1 MFKRKNAKLHKFCQ
15 FSHKLCTKRKFF
27 LEENLDIISL
37 MLYNIIHKRFKLLD
51 KHPKS
56 KTSYKISHKRKSTE
70 TVYVRKSEFYSLPE
84 QQSGTIRT
92 SMA

>member
-37 MLYNIIHKRFKLLD
+37 MLYNIIHKRFKVLD

-56 KTSYKISHKRKSTE
+56 KTLLQDIAQKEEYGNR
-70 TVYVRKSEFYSLPE
+70 LC
-84 QQSGTIRT
+84 
-92 SMA
+92 